1 MGRYFIHLAYN
12 GANYRGWQ
20 TQPGLPTVQQTLEA
34 ALSTLLRQKID
45 VVGCGRTDTG
55 VHASD
60 FYAHFSLTP
69 QPPLLEREGEEVR
82 DNTPL
87 LEREGEEARDNTP
100 LLEREGEEERNNT
113 PLLEREGEEE
123 REGVRPLVFKL
134 NSLLPPDIVIYDIFP
149 VADNAHARYDAVART
164 YQYHVSDLRLPFRQ
178 GQYCRIYYKP
188 DLDKMNE
195 AARMLMQ
202 YDDFTSFAKLHT
214 QVKTNI
220 CHLTEAH
227 WDLVPVRSS
236 EFGVRSSELS
246 AEPTAYHSG
255 QCATQDGGS
264 PPEGENPS
272 AQCGSDVSSQWPV
285 ASGQCATQDGGSP
298 LNTKHLTLNTNEYEW
313 VFTIRSNR
321 FLRNMVRSVTGTLL
335 DVGRGKLS
343 LEGLREIIEKK
354 DRCAAGVSMPACGLF
369 LTKVDYPWQL

>member
-12 GANYRGWQ
+12 GASYCGWQ
-20 TQPGLPTVQQTLEA
+20 TQPGLPTVQQTLEE
-34 ALSTLLRQKID
+34 ALSTLLRQPIA

-60 FYAHFSLTP
+60 FFAHYDYSG
-69 QPPLLEREGEEVR
+69 QWSVVSGQ
-82 DNTPL
+82 
-87 LEREGEEARDNTP
+87 
-100 LLEREGEEERNNT
+100 
-113 PLLEREGEEE
+113 
-123 REGVRPLVFKL
+123 LVFKL
-134 NSLLPPDIVIYDIFP
+134 NNLLPPDIVIYDIFP
-149 VADNAHARYDAVART
+149 VADNAHARFDATART
-164 YQYHVSDLRLPFRQ
+164 YQYHVSDRRLPFRQ

-195 AARMLMQ
+195 AARLLMG

-220 CHLTEAH
+220 CHLSEAH
-227 WDLVPVRSS
+227 WDQVPVSS
-236 EFGVRSSELS
+236 G
-246 AEPTAYHSG
+246 
-255 QCATQDGGS
+255 
-264 PPEGENPS
+264 
-272 AQCGSDVSSQWPV
+272 QWPV

-298 LNTKHLTLNTNEYEW
+298 LVTNHWSLATNEYEW

-343 LEGLREIIEKK
+343 LDGLREIIEKK

-369 LTKVDYPWQL
+369 LTKVEYPWELKIEN

>member
-12 GANYRGWQ
+12 GACYNGWQ
-20 TQPGLPTVQQTLEA
+20 TQPGLPTVQQTLEQ
-34 ALSTLLRQKID
+34 ALSTLLREPVA

-60 FYAHFSLTP
+60 FYAHFDLKDYKD
-69 QPPLLEREGEEVR
+69 LK
-82 DNTPL
+82 DI
-87 LEREGEEARDNTP
+87 
-100 LLEREGEEERNNT
+100 
-113 PLLEREGEEE
+113 
-123 REGVRPLVFKL
+123 VFKL
-134 NSLLPPDIVIYDIFP
+134 NSFLPPDIVIFDIYP

-164 YQYHVSDLRLPFRQ
+164 YQYHVSDRRLPFRQ
-178 GQYCRIYYKP
+178 GQYCRIYYRP

-195 AARMLMQ
+195 AARVLME

-220 CHLTEAH
+220 CHLSEAH
-227 WDLVPVRSS
+227 WDTV
-236 EFGVRSSELS
+236 
-246 AEPTAYHSG
+246 
-255 QCATQDGGS
+255 
-264 PPEGENPS
+264 GE
-272 AQCGSDVSSQWPV
+272 
-285 ASGQCATQDGGSP
+285 
-298 LNTKHLTLNTNEYEW
+298 EW

-343 LEGLREIIEKK
+343 IEGLREIVEKK

-369 LTKVDYPWQL
+369 LTKVEYPLDNLGNPDNLEELDILER